1 MKTKLLLLFL
11 VVFSHFAK
19 AQEVNCAA
27 KEKQLSQYIT
37 DKDYTKA
44 FEVWNEVK
52 VSCPAFNENIYLL
65 SSKILQYNIELA
77 KPEDKEKSVR
87 ELIKLYNQYDKFF
100 PDNKAGSFEKIAMA
114 LYENKAGE
122 YVEIYSNFDKAFNL
136 QKNTFTNPVAI
147 FTYFNMYFDK
157 FKSENSAVSNEKLLT
172 KYSEVSALI
181 EANNNQFPDKSDEYT
196 RVTKG
201 INSLMKDVLVS
212 SNLIPFVQKNF
223 EANKTNINWLEANSK
238 LLSVSCKSDP
248 LFEKVATELHSLKPS
263 SKSAYYLAT
272 FNLAAGKVEKATN
285 YYIESVS
292 LATDKMEKAK
302 TAYTVATIL
311 ENTNKTKAKEFVLT
325 AIENN
330 PSNGKYFI
338 YLASLY
344 ENSIKECASNE
355 DEKAAIYKLA
365 STTVLKAGE
374 VESRLKAASET
385 LSNQYLKK
393 IVLDKK
399 SKTKSVTIGC
409 WINQTVQL
417 R

>member
-1 MKTKLLLLFL
+1 M
-11 VVFSHFAK
+11 
-19 AQEVNCAA
+19 
-27 KEKQLSQYIT
+27 
-37 DKDYTKA
+37 
-44 FEVWNEVK
+44 
-52 VSCPAFNENIYLL
+52 
-65 SSKILQYNIELA
+65 
-77 KPEDKEKSVR
+77 
-87 ELIKLYNQYDKFF
+87 
-100 PDNKAGSFEKIAMA
+100 
-114 LYENKAGE
+114 
-122 YVEIYSNFDKAFNL
+122 
-136 QKNTFTNPVAI
+136 
-147 FTYFNMYFDK
+147 
-157 FKSENSAVSNEKLLT
+157 
-172 KYSEVSALI
+172 
-181 EANNNQFPDKSDEYT
+181 
-196 RVTKG
+196 
-201 INSLMKDVLVS
+201 
-212 SNLIPFVQKNF
+212 
-223 EANKTNINWLEANSK
+223 
-238 LLSVSCKSDP
+238 LSVSCKSDP
-248 LFEKVATELHSLKPS
+248 IFEKVATELHSLNPS

-272 FNLAAGKVEKATN
+272 YNLAVGKVEKATN

-292 LATDKMEKAK
+292 LASDKMEKAK

-311 ENTNKTKAKEFVLT
+311 ENTNKAKAKEFVLT

-344 ENSIKECASNE
+344 ENGINECTPSE

-374 VESRLKAASET
+374 AESRLKAASEK

>member
-1 MKTKLLLLFL
+1 MKTKLLLLFI
-11 VVFSHFAK
+11 VVISHFAK

-27 KEKQLSQYIT
+27 KEKQLSQYII
-37 DKDYTKA
+37 DKDFANA
-44 FEVWNEVK
+44 FEVWNDVK
-52 VSCPAFNENIYLL
+52 VSCPSFSENIYVL
-65 SSKILQYNIELA
+65 SSQVLQYNIELA
-77 KPEDKEKSVR
+77 KPEDKEKNVR
-87 ELIKLYNQYDKFF
+87 ELIKLYTQYDKYF
-100 PDNKAGSFEKIAMA
+100 PNNKAGSFEKIAMS
-114 LYENKAGE
+114 LYDNKAGE
-122 YVEIYSNFDKAFNL
+122 HVEIYSNLDKAFSL

-157 FKSENSAVSNEKLLT
+157 FISENSAVTNEKLLT

-181 EANNNQFPDKSDEYT
+181 ETNTSKFPEKTEEYT

-212 SNLIPFVQKNF
+212 SNLIPFVQNNF
-223 EANKTNINWLEANSK
+223 ESNKTNTIWLEVNSK
-238 LLSVSCKSDP
+238 LLSVCCKSDP
-248 LFEKVATELHSLKPS
+248 LFEKVASELHTIKPS

-272 FNLAAGKVEKATN
+272 FNLAAGKVENATN

-292 LATDKMEKAK
+292 LATNKTEKAK

-311 ENTNKTKAKEFVLT
+311 ENTNKAKAKEFVLT

-344 ENSIKECASNE
+344 ENAIRECASNE
-355 DEKAAIYKLA
+355 EEKAAIYKLA

-374 VESRLKAASET
+374 AEPRLKAASEK
-385 LSNQYLKK
+385 LSNQYLNS

-399 SKTKSVTIGC
+399 SKTKSVTLGC

-417 R
+417 K